1 MYKLEFSMQELQII
15 AAALRELP
23 YKQVAELLQNI
34 DRQMQTQLTK
44 EPE

>member
-1 MYKLEFSMQELQII
+1 MYKLEFSMQELQLI

-23 YKQVAELLQNI
+23 YKQVVELLQNI
-34 DRQMQTQLTK
+34 DKQMQPQLTK